1 MMTNCRL
8 CPRNCGAVRGE
19 TGTGVCRSG
28 ERPVI
33 ARAAPHFGEE
43 PCISGERGS
52 GTVFF
57 SGCNLGC
64 VFCQNQAISRES
76 VGEGMDIPSFRDM
89 LLRLV
94 QSGVHNIN
102 LVTPTHFTAFI
113 AEALTGFDPGV
124 PVCWNS
130 SGYESPEALRL
141 LEGKVAV
148 YMPDF
153 KYGLSAVAARYA
165 HAPDYPAAAKRAI
178 LEMYRQTGP
187 YELDE
192 AGLLRRGVL
201 IRHLVLPEQADN
213 TFEVIDWVAE
223 TFPPGSVLFSL
234 MSQYTPVAET
244 PYPELRRT
252 LRDEEYARVCAYM
265 EAAGILDG
273 FYQEKTSATGEMIP
287 EFDGTGVWP
296 KDR

>member
-1 MMTNCRL
+1 MMTDCRL
-8 CPRNCGAVRGE
+8 CPRNCGADRSGM
-19 TGTGVCRSG
+19 GTGFCRSG

-57 SGCNLGC
+57 CGCNLGC

-76 VGEGMDIPSFRDM
+76 TGEGMDIPGFREM
-89 LLRLV
+89 LLRLARR
-94 QSGVHNIN
+94 GVHNIN

-130 SGYESPEALRL
+130 SGYEIPEALRM

-153 KYGLSAVAARYA
+153 KYGLSDLAARYA

-192 AGLLRRGVL
+192 NGMLRRGVL
-201 IRHLVLPEQADN
+201 IRHLVLPEQAEN
-213 TFEVIDWVAE
+213 SFEVIDWVAE

-244 PYPELRRT
+244 PYPELQRT
-252 LRDEEYARVCAYM
+252 LRDEEYARIRAYM
-265 EAAGILDG
+265 EAAGIQDG
-273 FYQEKTSATGEMIP
+273 FYQEGSSATGEMIP
-287 EFDGTGVWP
+287 EFDGTGVRP
-296 KDR
+296 EER